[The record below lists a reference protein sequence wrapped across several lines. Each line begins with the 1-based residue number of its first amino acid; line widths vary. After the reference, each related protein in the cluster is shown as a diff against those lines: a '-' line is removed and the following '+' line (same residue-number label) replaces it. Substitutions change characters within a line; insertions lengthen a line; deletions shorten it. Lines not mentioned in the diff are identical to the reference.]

1 MAYKF
6 KGIEKLIGL
15 FVVFALILLISAIIF
30 IAKGQKLIVAKN
42 YYTTIF
48 NSAENIKQGM
58 PVKFKGLEMGYV
70 KELRLN
76 DENKIEVTFYV
87 IRAYANRIKQ
97 DSVIKVNAP
106 LIGEKVMEITEGS
119 KEAAVAQKEA
129 LLYSIDTAKGRE
141 LLQQQISD
149 QAMSPTDLVIQNV
162 QLLTAQLSD
171 PEGGLMKSLKN
182 LEKFSS
188 TFADTYGE
196 NKDTISSMIKDLE
209 ATTKNFRELSE
220 ALKKNPFFGGGWNR
234 PQEQPKSKTTKTK

>member
-30 IAKGQKLIVAKN
+30 IAKGQRLIVAKN

-48 NSAENIKQGM
+48 NSAENIKKGM

-76 DENKIEVTFYV
+76 AENKIEVIFYV
-87 IRAYANRIKQ
+87 IREYANRIKQ
-97 DSVIKVNAP
+97 DSVMKVNAP

-119 KEAAVAQKEA
+119 KEAPIAQKQA

-141 LLQQQISD
+141 LLQQNISD

-220 ALKKNPFFGGGWNR
+220 ALKKNPFFGGGWSK
-234 PQEQPKSKTTKTK
+234 EQPKSKTK